1 MLVLRE
7 IAPEKYAETVLPL
20 TASLWAG
27 RRDLPT
33 YVENTLAIAR
43 SPYGK
48 RSYRT
53 IGAYDGDLVASF
65 KRYERTA
72 RFGRGRLSAIG
83 IGAVFT
89 PEKFRGRGY
98 ASAMLATAL
107 DDAREGGK
115 DLAYLF
121 SDIHPR
127 FYKQLGFVEL
137 PSRSISVRADAFAA
151 GHFSIDTLAERDW
164 SGVRRCFETL
174 ERARPWSFIRT
185 PTMWNLLRLRLQQG
199 SVHSGGQAIALVVRD
214 GRTLRAYVLGQ
225 REAEHDAFVVDEFGY
240 ADDGARNRIGGLLR
254 AAAGDLRRVIGWLPP
269 AGGRECLPRGSVRKR
284 KDAIFMA
291 APLTPL
297 GASLV
302 RAAGVA
308 GPDDGLWS
316 TDHI

>member
-1 MLVLRE
+1 MLILRE
-7 IAPEKYAETVLPL
+7 IPPAEYAENVLPL

-27 RRDLPT
+27 SRDMRT

-53 IGAYDGDLVASF
+53 MGAYDGDLVASF
-65 KRYERTA
+65 KRYERVL
-72 RFGRGRLSAIG
+72 RIRNDRLAAIG

-89 PEKFRGRGY
+89 PETFRGRGY

-107 DDAREGGK
+107 DHARRAGK

-137 PSRSISVRADAFAA
+137 PSRAISVRANAFA
-151 GHFSIDTLAERDW
+151 GRRFPIDALAERDW
-164 SGVRRCFETL
+164 SGVQRCFEAL
-174 ERARPWSFIRT
+174 ESAREWSFVRT
-185 PTMWNLLRLRLQQG
+185 PTVWNWLRLRQKHG
-199 SVHSGGQAIALVVRD
+199 SEHGSGQATHLVARD
-214 GRTLRAYVLGQ
+214 RRGVRAYVLGQ
-225 REAEHDAFVVDEFGY
+225 REAAHDAFVIDEFGY
-240 ADDGARNRIGGLLR
+240 ADEGARDLIAGLLR

-269 AGGRECLPRGSVRKR
+269 AGGRDCLARGSVRKR
-284 KDAIFMA
+284 KDALFMA
-291 APLTPL
+291 APLTPA
-297 GASLV
+297 GAELI
-302 RAAGVA
+302 RAASVA
-308 GPDDGLWS
+308 GPGDGLWS